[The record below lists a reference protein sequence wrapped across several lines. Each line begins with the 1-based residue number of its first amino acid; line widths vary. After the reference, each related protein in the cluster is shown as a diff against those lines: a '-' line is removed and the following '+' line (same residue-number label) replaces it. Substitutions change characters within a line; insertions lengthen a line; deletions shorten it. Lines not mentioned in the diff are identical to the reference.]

1 MPHRVVMQWCRH
13 IVPKELKNQN
23 TKGGQVMNEAKAYR
37 FSSCPKG
44 SRCWQKILCHVS
56 NVCIFLLEGN
66 HSKVKVM
73 HCIYILY
80 MCVSFWPGHCMWKSM
95 C

>member
-44 SRCWQKILCHVS
+44 SRCWQKNTVS
-56 NVCIFLLEGN
+56 CVKRVYFLVGGESFQGKGYALY
-66 HSKVKVM
+66 
-73 HCIYILY
+73 IYIY
-80 MCVSFWPGHCMWKSM
+80 VCVSFWPGHCMWKSM